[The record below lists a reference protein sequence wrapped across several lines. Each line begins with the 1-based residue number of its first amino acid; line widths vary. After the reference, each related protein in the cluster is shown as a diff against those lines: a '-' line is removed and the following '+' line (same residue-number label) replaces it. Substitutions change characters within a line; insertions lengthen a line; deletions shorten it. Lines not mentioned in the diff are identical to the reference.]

1 MSALNTVTGI
11 DDGGQEG
18 IEHKGTIVVSAKGE
32 VLGDVAA
39 IMQAGDI
46 QTEPT
51 KADEEAYT
59 AFFEGWLS
67 FGSTLTYEEDSGDNF
82 PDVWPSSMTH

>member
-1 MSALNTVTGI
+1 MSALSSETNNHN
-11 DDGGQEG
+11 GGQEG

-32 VLGDVAA
+32 VLGDIAA
-39 IMQAGDI
+39 IIQAGDI

-59 AFFEGWLS
+59 AFFEEWLS